1 MAKQPTEIIINDTF
15 KVVRI
20 NNLNWQVFEYKEL
33 KAPRN
38 PALANREGEFDWV
51 AMPNYFGQLAPALR
65 WIAEEQI
72 NNSGEKYDLMQAVSA
87 IETSNLK
94 LANDIRKA
102 LKNAS
107 VD

>member
-1 MAKQPTEIIINDTF
+1 MAKTEIQINDRW
-15 KVVRI
+15 KLVRADG
-20 NNLNWQVFEYKEL
+20 LNWQPYEWREIEN
-33 KAPRN
+33 KAGAKR
-38 PALANREGEFDWV
+38 AGEFDWK
-51 AMPNYFGQLAPALR
+51 ASGNYFGQLAPTLR

-94 LANDIRKA
+94 LASDIRKA